1 MSVFMGVPTMYSY
14 LLQQYDSMPEA
25 QQQRARQAATA
36 LRLTVS
42 GSSACPTPI
51 MDRWKQLTGSHLL
64 ERCGRKCGLS
74 GTKVGVVC
82 CWCCCCRPALISLSL
97 ASLYVPGAAAM
108 PSYLH
113 HRLHLGPLPSHLKPL
128 SHPFPPR
135 TPTSVH
141 TYPHF
146 PAGMA

>member
-51 MDRWKQLTGSHLL
+51 MDRWKQLTGSYLL
-64 ERCGRKCGLS
+64 ERYVCGRKCGP
-74 GTKVGVVC
+74 V
-82 CWCCCCRPALISLSL
+82 RD
-97 ASLYVPGAAAM
+97 
-108 PSYLH
+108 
-113 HRLHLGPLPSHLKPL
+113 
-128 SHPFPPR
+128 
-135 TPTSVH
+135 
-141 TYPHF
+141 
-146 PAGMA
+146 